1 MKKHTAFL
9 WTLLLVLLLFL
20 FAAPVLDASQQAA
33 EEARIETQQVLI
45 KGLDGGEYQPYHPAL
60 VNRVQ
65 EALKTA
71 GLYQG
76 EISGKLDEETMR
88 ALGEFQKQNGLG
100 VTGIPTPKTR
110 ALLLKPAVT

>member
-1 MKKHTAFL
+1 MRKHTAFL
-9 WTLLLVLLLFL
+9 WTLLLALLLFL
-20 FAAPVLDASQQAA
+20 FAAPVLNANQAA
-33 EEARIETQQVLI
+33 EKARSQTEQVLI

-60 VNRVQ
+60 VTRVQ

-76 EISGKLDEETMR
+76 EISGKLDEETMQ

-110 ALLLKPAVT
+110 ALLLKPPVS